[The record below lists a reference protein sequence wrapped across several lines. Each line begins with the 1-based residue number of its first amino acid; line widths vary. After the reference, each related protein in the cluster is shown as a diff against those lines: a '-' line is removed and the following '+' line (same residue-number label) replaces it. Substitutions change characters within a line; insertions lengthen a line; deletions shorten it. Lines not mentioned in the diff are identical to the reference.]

1 MGFQPSISQGE
12 YLSLARTCVS
22 SSRYPRG
29 LKHCSGASERKK
41 AAGRETRQ
49 KKTQTNKKTYKCS
62 LKKKKK
68 NLNYLRQCW
77 AGFPFTPQGVD
88 FALIWP
94 LWVGEWLS
102 LPSAQSSSSFSACH
116 SCGSLQVAGG
126 QLPQLFMC
134 PRERYGTTDRH
145 CLWDAS
151 CLR

>member
-1 MGFQPSISQGE
+1 M
-12 YLSLARTCVS
+12 LA
-22 SSRYPRG
+22 
-29 LKHCSGASERKK
+29 
-41 AAGRETRQ
+41 AAGTPEASNTAVVLQRGKRQ
-49 KKTQTNKKTYKCS
+49 HAEKPGKKNPNKQKNLQMQLK
-62 LKKKKK
+62 KKKKK

-102 LPSAQSSSSFSACH
+102 LPSAQCSSSFSACH